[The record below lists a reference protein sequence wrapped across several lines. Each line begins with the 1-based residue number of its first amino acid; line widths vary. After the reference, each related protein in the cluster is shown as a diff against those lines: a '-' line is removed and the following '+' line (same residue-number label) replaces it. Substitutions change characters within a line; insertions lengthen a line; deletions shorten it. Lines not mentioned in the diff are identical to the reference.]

1 MIKDIEKKLAEGN
14 LKFKWKIMQDLETIP
29 IEENILK
36 YPLLI
41 LTCMDPRIDV
51 HRIFQLNPGDVLVY
65 RNAGNIY
72 TTDMLRTILLA
83 IVKFKINYIIVLGHL
98 DCGMTKIN
106 LKELRMKL
114 PSEFLSQLSKNYS
127 EVLSELNSFFRPF
140 NNEIENIRRQIKTL
154 DSIKDLYP
162 EIEITGMLYDIKTGL
177 VFEYE
182 TFKDYKLFENFEK
195 KYKEMLVEKKEQFAD
210 FLINYE
216 AEKILENE
224 SKDISQESGLSEVGI
239 PLTPRNNEIKEDYPI
254 VEHEKSEEYKMKSI
268 IPKISVP
275 KIQFHKVKIYIPNT
289 IRKWRY
295 IID

>member
-195 KYKEMLVEKKEQFAD
+195 KYKEMIVEKKEQFAD

-289 IRKWRY
+289 IRK
-295 IID
+295 

>member
-114 PSEFLSQLSKNYS
+114 PSEFLSQLSNNYS

-289 IRKWRY
+289 IRK
-295 IID
+295 